1 MWEAI
6 DPTPEDCNA
15 RLRELDLVAED
26 LLHAVRVGTAARRT
40 ATRHHPRAFG
50 GWLEYGERTAGLR
63 DGLSRKAWTPEELDG
78 VCLTVHPQRRL
89 AIMSA
94 LGTPGTGTREPVTTR
109 RKRGETTERIV
120 RVNAQLELDL
130 HIVERKPVM
139 RTGAM
144 PTYVLLVY
152 TDAESGEVR
161 SELSLA
167 KEIGDGFI
175 DEWLDRIAL
184 PVVRLND
191 ALDFGHD
198 DSQDPPDFDLPER

>member
-15 RLRELDLVAED
+15 RLRDLDLVAED
-26 LLHAVRVGTAARRT
+26 LLHAIRVGTAARRT

-50 GWLEYGERTAGLR
+50 GWLEYGERTAALR
-63 DGLSRKAWTPEELDG
+63 DGHSRKAWTAEELDG
-78 VCLTVHPQRRL
+78 VCLTVHPQRKL

-94 LGTPGTGTREPVTTR
+94 LGTAGTGTGEPVTTR

-152 TDAESGEVR
+152 TDAESSEVR

-167 KEIGDGFI
+167 KEIGGGFI
-175 DEWLDRIAL
+175 DQWLDRIPL

-191 ALDFGHD
+191 TLDFGD
-198 DSQDPPDFDLPER
+198 DDGQPPDFDLPER

>member
-15 RLRELDLVAED
+15 RLRDLDLISED

-50 GWLEYGERTAGLR
+50 GWLEYSERTAGLR
-63 DGLSRKAWTPEELDG
+63 DGLSRTAWTPEELDG
-78 VCLTVHPQRRL
+78 VCLTVHPQRKL

-94 LGTPGTGTREPVTTR
+94 LGTAGTGTGDPVTTR

-130 HIVERKPVM
+130 HLVEPKAVM

-152 TDAESGEVR
+152 TDAESREVR

-175 DEWLDRIAL
+175 EEWLDRIPL

-191 ALDFGHD
+191 TLDSGD
-198 DSQDPPDFDLPER
+198 DGQDPPDFDLPER

>member
-15 RLRELDLVAED
+15 RLRDLDLVTED
-26 LLHAVRVGTAARRT
+26 LLHPVRVGTAARRT

-63 DGLSRKAWTPEELDG
+63 DGLSRKGWTPEELDG
-78 VCLTVHPQRRL
+78 VCLTVHPQRKL

-94 LGTPGTGTREPVTTR
+94 LGTTGTGTGEPVTTR

-130 HIVERKPVM
+130 HIVEQKPVM
-139 RTGAM
+139 RSGAM

-152 TDAESGEVR
+152 TDPELREVR

-167 KEIGDGFI
+167 KDIGDGFI
-175 DEWLDRIAL
+175 DDWLDRIPL

-191 ALDFGHD
+191 TLDFGD
-198 DSQDPPDFDLPER
+198 EDGQDPHDFDLPER

>member
-6 DPTPEDCNA
+6 DPTPEDCDA
-15 RLRELDLVAED
+15 RLRHLDLTTED

-63 DGLSRKAWTPEELDG
+63 DGLSRKAWTPEEPDG
-78 VCLTVHPQRRL
+78 VCLTVHPQRKL

-94 LGTPGTGTREPVTTR
+94 LGTAGTGTTEPVTTR
-109 RKRGETTERIV
+109 RRRGETTERIV
-120 RVNAQLELDL
+120 RVNAQLELAL
-130 HIVERKPVM
+130 QLPEPKPVM

-152 TDAESGEVR
+152 ADAESGAVR
-161 SELSLA
+161 SELSFA
-167 KEIGDGFI
+167 KDIGDGFI
-175 DEWLDRIAL
+175 DEWLDRIPL
-184 PVVRLND
+184 PVIRLND
-191 ALDFGHD
+191 TLDIGD
-198 DSQDPPDFDLPER
+198 DDGQDPPDFDLPER